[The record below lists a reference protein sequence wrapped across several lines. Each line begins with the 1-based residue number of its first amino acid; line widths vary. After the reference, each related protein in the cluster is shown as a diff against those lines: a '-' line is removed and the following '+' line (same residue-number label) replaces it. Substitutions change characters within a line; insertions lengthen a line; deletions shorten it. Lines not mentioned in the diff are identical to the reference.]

1 MSTTTV
7 SKLASALKL
16 SNEKLILQLNEAGI
30 KVINEDDVLS
40 NDQKLLLLNHLRGS
54 HGTKETTSSAP
65 KKLTINRRSQS
76 ELKLSGSFGRSRT
89 VNVEVRKKRTYLKK
103 ETLIDQAKK
112 ELEEQK
118 KLEQEEQKLTKKTI
132 QDQELETETESVVTE
147 VRNQPKSPE
156 NDSSFVKT
164 SPKKD
169 KGSKKKKRRK
179 QIDED
184 PYLVKELHVKGKI
197 KKRKK
202 RKIRRPLSSAI
213 LEQAHTFE
221 KPTEPIIKEVS
232 IPKAITPQEIAQKL
246 SMKINEVITSMM
258 NLGVIATA
266 NDSLDQETAIL
277 IVQEIGH
284 KAVPMDERTIED
296 TLFEVEDN
304 VNEKINRPPVVTIM
318 GHVDHGKTSLLD
330 YIRKSKVA
338 DQEAGGI
345 TQHIGAYMVEH
356 QSKFI
361 TFLDTPGHAAFSNM
375 RARGANVTDII
386 ILVVAAND
394 GVKPQTL
401 ESIEHAKASDV
412 PIIVAINKIDMPESD
427 IEKVRNE
434 MIANEIVPDD
444 LGGDCLFVNVSAKT
458 GDGVENLLETI
469 VLQSEILD
477 LQAPKEGRAVGIV
490 IESGVES
497 GKGAVATILIT
508 EGQLKK
514 GDLIIV
520 GEEFGK
526 ARILM
531 NENNQKLDF
540 VTPSMPVRVFG
551 LSSTPRSG
559 DEMRVVSNEKQG
571 REISSI
577 RKDRNRANKLN
588 DQQLLKMRNF
598 MEQPMDSS
606 NKRISLIVKAD
617 VQGSVEAIRDS
628 LLKLSTDEVD
638 VEIISSG
645 VGGISESDINLASA
659 SNAFIIGFNVRADI
673 GARKIIKESDV
684 EIKYYSVIY
693 ETIDDIS
700 EIIDG
705 HKTPTIKEEIT
716 GLAEVRDIFSSPKLG
731 KIAGC
736 LVIEGTVIKS
746 NPIRVLR
753 DNTVIY
759 EGELESLKRFKDS
772 VNKVKSGTE
781 CGIGVKNYND
791 VKIGDQI
798 ECYTKLEVD
807 Q

>member
-7 SKLASALKL
+7 SKLATALKL
-16 SNEKLILQLNEAGI
+16 SSEKLILQLNDAGI
-30 KVINEDDVLS
+30 DVTDKNDVVS

-54 HGTKETTSSAP
+54 HGTKSTASSAP

-112 ELEEQK
+112 ELEEQT
-118 KLEQEEQKLTKKTI
+118 KLEQEKQKQIEEEIQNQKL
-132 QDQELETETESVVTE
+132 ESAPAE
-147 VRNQPKSPE
+147 IINKNQS
-156 NDSSFVKT
+156 KT
-164 SPKKD
+164 SVTDKKPKDTSHKKD
-169 KGSKKKKRRK
+169 KGLKKKKRK
-179 QIDED
+179 NQVDED
-184 PYLVKELHVKGKI
+184 PYLIKELHVKGKV

-202 RKIRRPLSSAI
+202 RKIRRSLSSAI
-213 LEQAHTFE
+213 LDQAHTFE
-221 KPTEPIIKEVS
+221 KPSSPVVQEVA
-232 IPKAITPQEIAQKL
+232 IPEAITPQELAQKL
-246 SMKINEVITSMM
+246 SMKVNEVITSMM

-266 NDSLDQETAIL
+266 NDNLDQETAIL
-277 IVQEIGH
+277 IVQEMGH
-284 KAVPMDERTIED
+284 KAVPMDERTVED
-296 TLFEVEDN
+296 TLFDDGDDTY
-304 VNEKINRPPVVTIM
+304 EKVDRPPVVTIM

-330 YIRKSKVA
+330 YIRKSKVV
-338 DQEAGGI
+338 DKEAGGI
-345 TQHIGAYMVEH
+345 TQHIGAYSIVH
-356 QSKFI
+356 KSNSI
-361 TFLDTPGHAAFSNM
+361 TFLDTPGHAAFSSM

-394 GVKPQTL
+394 GVKPQTV
-401 ESIEHAKASDV
+401 ESIEHARASVV
-412 PIIVAINKIDMPESD
+412 PIIVAINKIDKPESD

-444 LGGDCLFVNVSAKT
+444 LGGDCLFVNISAKT
-458 GDGVENLLETI
+458 GDGIENLLETI

-477 LQAPKEGRAVGIV
+477 LKASNEGRAVGVV
-490 IESGVES
+490 IESGIES

-508 EGQLKK
+508 EGRLNK
-514 GDLIIV
+514 GDLIIA

-531 NENNQKLDF
+531 DENNKELNF
-540 VTPSMPVRVFG
+540 VTPSTPVKVFG
-551 LSSTPRSG
+551 LSSTPNAG
-559 DEMRVVSNEKQG
+559 DEIRVVSNEKQG
-571 REISSI
+571 KEISTL
-577 RKDRNRANKLN
+577 RKDRNRVNKLN
-588 DQQLLKMRNF
+588 DQKIIKMKNF
-598 MEQPMDSS
+598 MEQSMDSS
-606 NKRISLIVKAD
+606 KKTISLIVKAD

-628 LLKLSTDEVD
+628 LLKLSTDEVEVD
-638 VEIISSG
+638 IISSG
-645 VGGISESDINLASA
+645 VGGISESDINLATA
-659 SNAFIIGFNVRADI
+659 SNAFIIGFNVRADT

-693 ETIDDIS
+693 ETIDDVS
-700 EIIDG
+700 DIIEG
-705 HKTPTIKEEIT
+705 HATPIIKEEIT
-716 GLAEVRDIFSSPKLG
+716 GLAEVRDIFDSPKLG

-736 LVIEGTVIKS
+736 LVTEGTVTKS
-746 NPIRVLR
+746 SSIRVLR

-791 VKIGDQI
+791 IKIGDQI
-798 ECYTKLEVD
+798 ECYTKVEIN

>member
-7 SKLASALKL
+7 SKLATALKL
-16 SNEKLILQLNEAGI
+16 SSEKLILQLNDAGI
-30 KVINEDDVLS
+30 AVTDKNDVVS

-54 HGTKETTSSAP
+54 HGTKSTASSAP

-118 KLEQEEQKLTKKTI
+118 KLEQEKQKQIEEEIQNQKLESAPAEIINKNQSKISVTDKK
-132 QDQELETETESVVTE
+132 
-147 VRNQPKSPE
+147 PK
-156 NDSSFVKT
+156 DT
-164 SPKKD
+164 SHKKD
-169 KGSKKKKRRK
+169 KGLKKKKRK
-179 QIDED
+179 NQVDED
-184 PYLVKELHVKGKI
+184 PYLIKELHVKGKV

-202 RKIRRPLSSAI
+202 RKIRRSLSSAI
-213 LEQAHTFE
+213 LDQAHTFE
-221 KPTEPIIKEVS
+221 KPSSPVVQEVA
-232 IPKAITPQEIAQKL
+232 IPEAITPQELAQKL
-246 SMKINEVITSMM
+246 SMKVNEVITSMM

-266 NDSLDQETAIL
+266 NDNLDQETAIL
-277 IVQEIGH
+277 IVQEMGH
-284 KAVPMDERTIED
+284 KAVPMDERTVED
-296 TLFEVEDN
+296 TLFDDGDDTY
-304 VNEKINRPPVVTIM
+304 EKVDRPPVVTIM

-330 YIRKSKVA
+330 YIRKSKVV
-338 DQEAGGI
+338 DKEAGGI
-345 TQHIGAYMVEH
+345 TQHIGAYSIVH
-356 QSKFI
+356 KSNSI
-361 TFLDTPGHAAFSNM
+361 TFLDTPGHAAFSSM

-394 GVKPQTL
+394 GVKPQTV
-401 ESIEHAKASDV
+401 ESIEHARASVV
-412 PIIVAINKIDMPESD
+412 PIIVAINKIDKPESD

-444 LGGDCLFVNVSAKT
+444 LGGDCLFVNISAKT
-458 GDGVENLLETI
+458 GDGIENLLETI

-477 LQAPKEGRAVGIV
+477 LKASNEGRAVGVV
-490 IESGVES
+490 IESGIES

-508 EGQLKK
+508 EGRLNK
-514 GDLIIV
+514 GDLIIA

-531 NENNQKLDF
+531 DENNKELNF
-540 VTPSMPVRVFG
+540 VTPSTPVKVFG
-551 LSSTPRSG
+551 LSSTPNAG
-559 DEMRVVSNEKQG
+559 DEIRVVSNEKQG
-571 REISSI
+571 KEISTL
-577 RKDRNRANKLN
+577 RKDRNRVNKLN
-588 DQQLLKMRNF
+588 DQKIIKMKNF
-598 MEQPMDSS
+598 MEQSMDSS
-606 NKRISLIVKAD
+606 KKTISLIVKAD

-628 LLKLSTDEVD
+628 LLKLSTDEVEVD
-638 VEIISSG
+638 IISSG
-645 VGGISESDINLASA
+645 VGGISESDINLATA
-659 SNAFIIGFNVRADI
+659 SNAFIIGFNVRADT

-693 ETIDDIS
+693 ETIDDVS
-700 EIIDG
+700 DIIEG
-705 HKTPTIKEEIT
+705 HATPIIKEEIT
-716 GLAEVRDIFSSPKLG
+716 GLAEVRDIFDSPKLG

-736 LVIEGTVIKS
+736 LVTEGTVTKS
-746 NPIRVLR
+746 SSIRVLR

-781 CGIGVKNYND
+781 CGIGVKNYKD
-791 VKIGDQI
+791 IKIGDQI
-798 ECYTKLEVD
+798 ECYTKLEIN

>member
-7 SKLASALKL
+7 SKLATALKL
-16 SNEKLILQLNEAGI
+16 SSEKLILQLNEAGI
-30 KVINEDDVLS
+30 DVTDKNNVVS

-54 HGTKETTSSAP
+54 HGTKSTASSAP

-118 KLEQEEQKLTKKTI
+118 KLEQEKQKQIEEEIQNQKL
-132 QDQELETETESVVTE
+132 ESAPAE
-147 VRNQPKSPE
+147 IINKNQS
-156 NDSSFVKT
+156 KT
-164 SPKKD
+164 SVTDKKPKDTSHKKD
-169 KGSKKKKRRK
+169 KGLKKKKRK
-179 QIDED
+179 NQVDED
-184 PYLVKELHVKGKI
+184 PYLIKELHVKGKV

-202 RKIRRPLSSAI
+202 RKIRRSLSSAI
-213 LEQAHTFE
+213 LDQAHTFE
-221 KPTEPIIKEVS
+221 KPSSPVVQEVA
-232 IPKAITPQEIAQKL
+232 IPEAITPQELAQKL
-246 SMKINEVITSMM
+246 SMKVNEVITSMM

-266 NDSLDQETAIL
+266 NDNLDQETAIL
-277 IVQEIGH
+277 IVQEMGH
-284 KAVPMDERTIED
+284 KAVPMDERTVED
-296 TLFEVEDN
+296 TLFDDGDDTY
-304 VNEKINRPPVVTIM
+304 EKVDRPPVVTIM

-330 YIRKSKVA
+330 YIRKSKVV
-338 DQEAGGI
+338 DKEAGGI
-345 TQHIGAYMVEH
+345 TQHIGAYSIVH
-356 QSKFI
+356 KSNSI
-361 TFLDTPGHAAFSNM
+361 TFLDTPGHAAFSSM

-394 GVKPQTL
+394 GVKPQTV
-401 ESIEHAKASDV
+401 ESIEHARASVV
-412 PIIVAINKIDMPESD
+412 PIIVAINKIDKPESD

-444 LGGDCLFVNVSAKT
+444 LGGDCLFVNISAKT
-458 GDGVENLLETI
+458 GDGIENLLETI

-477 LQAPKEGRAVGIV
+477 LKASNEGRAVGVV
-490 IESGVES
+490 IESGIES

-508 EGQLKK
+508 EGRLNK
-514 GDLIIV
+514 GDLIIA

-531 NENNQKLDF
+531 DENNKELNF
-540 VTPSMPVRVFG
+540 VTPSTPVKVFG
-551 LSSTPRSG
+551 LSSTPNAG
-559 DEMRVVSNEKQG
+559 DEIRVVSNEKQG
-571 REISSI
+571 KEISTL
-577 RKDRNRANKLN
+577 RKDRNRVNKLN
-588 DQQLLKMRNF
+588 DQKIIKMKNF
-598 MEQPMDSS
+598 MEQSMDSS
-606 NKRISLIVKAD
+606 KKTISLIVKAD

-628 LLKLSTDEVD
+628 LLKLSTDEVEVD
-638 VEIISSG
+638 IISSG
-645 VGGISESDINLASA
+645 VGGISESDINLATA
-659 SNAFIIGFNVRADI
+659 SNAFIIGFNVRADT

-693 ETIDDIS
+693 ETIDDVS
-700 EIIDG
+700 DIIEG
-705 HKTPTIKEEIT
+705 HATPIIKEEIT
-716 GLAEVRDIFSSPKLG
+716 GLAEVRDIFNSPKLG

-736 LVIEGTVIKS
+736 LVTEGTVTKS
-746 NPIRVLR
+746 SSIRVLR

-798 ECYTKLEVD
+798 ECYTKLEIN

>member
-7 SKLASALKL
+7 SKLATALKL
-16 SNEKLILQLNEAGI
+16 SSEKLILQLNDAGI
-30 KVINEDDVLS
+30 AVTDKNDVVS

-54 HGTKETTSSAP
+54 HGTKSTASSAP

-118 KLEQEEQKLTKKTI
+118 KLEQEKQKQIEEEIQNQKLESAPAEIINKNQSKISVTDKK
-132 QDQELETETESVVTE
+132 
-147 VRNQPKSPE
+147 PK
-156 NDSSFVKT
+156 DT
-164 SPKKD
+164 SHKKD
-169 KGSKKKKRRK
+169 KGLKKKKRK
-179 QIDED
+179 NQVDED
-184 PYLVKELHVKGKI
+184 PYLIKELHVKGKV

-202 RKIRRPLSSAI
+202 RKIRRSLSSAI
-213 LEQAHTFE
+213 LDQAHTFE
-221 KPTEPIIKEVS
+221 KPSSPVVQEVA
-232 IPKAITPQEIAQKL
+232 IPEAITPQELAQKL
-246 SMKINEVITSMM
+246 SMKVNEVITSMM

-266 NDSLDQETAIL
+266 NDNLDQETAIL
-277 IVQEIGH
+277 IVQEMGH
-284 KAVPMDERTIED
+284 KAVPMDERTVED
-296 TLFEVEDN
+296 TLFDDGDDTY
-304 VNEKINRPPVVTIM
+304 EKVDRPPVVTIM

-330 YIRKSKVA
+330 YIRKSKVV
-338 DQEAGGI
+338 DKEAGGI
-345 TQHIGAYMVEH
+345 TQHIGAYSIVH
-356 QSKFI
+356 KSNSI
-361 TFLDTPGHAAFSNM
+361 TFLDTPGHAAFSSM

-394 GVKPQTL
+394 GVKPQTV
-401 ESIEHAKASDV
+401 ESIEHARASVV
-412 PIIVAINKIDMPESD
+412 PIIVAINKIDKPESD

-458 GDGVENLLETI
+458 GDGIENLLETI

-477 LQAPKEGRAVGIV
+477 LKASNEGRAVGVV
-490 IESGVES
+490 IESGIES

-508 EGQLKK
+508 EGRLNK
-514 GDLIIV
+514 GDLIIA

-531 NENNQKLDF
+531 DENNKELNF
-540 VTPSMPVRVFG
+540 VTPSTPVKVFG
-551 LSSTPRSG
+551 LSSTPNAG
-559 DEMRVVSNEKQG
+559 DEIRVVSNEKQG
-571 REISSI
+571 KEISTL
-577 RKDRNRANKLN
+577 RKDRNRVNKLN
-588 DQQLLKMRNF
+588 DQKIIKMKNF
-598 MEQPMDSS
+598 MEQSMDSS
-606 NKRISLIVKAD
+606 KKTISLIVKAD

-628 LLKLSTDEVD
+628 LLKLSTDEVEVD
-638 VEIISSG
+638 IISSG
-645 VGGISESDINLASA
+645 VGGISESDINLATA
-659 SNAFIIGFNVRADI
+659 SNAFIIGFNVRADT

-693 ETIDDIS
+693 ETIDDVS
-700 EIIDG
+700 DIIEG
-705 HKTPTIKEEIT
+705 HATPIIKEEIT
-716 GLAEVRDIFSSPKLG
+716 GLAEVRDIFDSPKLG

-736 LVIEGTVIKS
+736 LVTEGTVTKS
-746 NPIRVLR
+746 SSIRVLR

-798 ECYTKLEVD
+798 ECYTKLEIN

>member
-7 SKLASALKL
+7 SKLATALKL
-16 SNEKLILQLNEAGI
+16 SSEKLILQLNDAGI
-30 KVINEDDVLS
+30 DVTDKNDVVS

-54 HGTKETTSSAP
+54 HGTKSTASSAP

-118 KLEQEEQKLTKKTI
+118 KLEQEKQKQIEEEIQNQKLESAPAEIINKNQSKISVTDKK
-132 QDQELETETESVVTE
+132 
-147 VRNQPKSPE
+147 PK
-156 NDSSFVKT
+156 DT
-164 SPKKD
+164 SHKKD
-169 KGSKKKKRRK
+169 KGLKKKKRK
-179 QIDED
+179 NQVDED
-184 PYLVKELHVKGKI
+184 PYLIKELHVKGKV

-202 RKIRRPLSSAI
+202 RKIRRSLSSAI
-213 LEQAHTFE
+213 LDQAHTFE
-221 KPTEPIIKEVS
+221 KPTSPVVKEVV
-232 IPKAITPQEIAQKL
+232 IPEVITPQGLAQKL
-246 SMKINEVITSMM
+246 SMKVNEVITSMM

-266 NDSLDQETAIL
+266 NDNLDQETAIL
-277 IVQEIGH
+277 IVQEMGH
-284 KAVPMDERTIED
+284 KAVPMDERTVED
-296 TLFEVEDN
+296 TLFDDGDDTY
-304 VNEKINRPPVVTIM
+304 EKVDRPPVVTIM

-330 YIRKSKVA
+330 YIRKSKVV
-338 DQEAGGI
+338 DKEAGGI
-345 TQHIGAYMVEH
+345 TQHIGAYSIVH
-356 QSKFI
+356 KSNSI
-361 TFLDTPGHAAFSNM
+361 TFLDTPGHAAFSSM

-394 GVKPQTL
+394 GVKPQTV
-401 ESIEHAKASDV
+401 ESIEHARASVV
-412 PIIVAINKIDMPESD
+412 PIIVAINKIDKPESD

-444 LGGDCLFVNVSAKT
+444 LGGDCLFVNISAKT
-458 GDGVENLLETI
+458 GDGIENLLETI

-477 LQAPKEGRAVGIV
+477 LKASNEGRAVGVV
-490 IESGVES
+490 IESGIES

-508 EGQLKK
+508 EGRLNK
-514 GDLIIV
+514 GDLIIA

-531 NENNQKLDF
+531 DENNKELNF
-540 VTPSMPVRVFG
+540 VTPSTPVKVFG
-551 LSSTPRSG
+551 LSSTPNAG
-559 DEMRVVSNEKQG
+559 DEIRVVSNEKQG
-571 REISSI
+571 KEISTL
-577 RKDRNRANKLN
+577 RKDRNRVNKLN
-588 DQQLLKMRNF
+588 DQKIIKMKNF
-598 MEQPMDSS
+598 MEQSMDSS
-606 NKRISLIVKAD
+606 KKTISLIVKAD

-628 LLKLSTDEVD
+628 LLKLSTDEVEVD
-638 VEIISSG
+638 IISSG
-645 VGGISESDINLASA
+645 VGGISESDINLATA
-659 SNAFIIGFNVRADI
+659 SNAFIIGFNVRADT

-693 ETIDDIS
+693 ETIDDVS
-700 EIIDG
+700 DIIEG
-705 HKTPTIKEEIT
+705 HATPIIKEEIT
-716 GLAEVRDIFSSPKLG
+716 GLAEVRDIFDSPKLG

-736 LVIEGTVIKS
+736 LVTEGTVTKS
-746 NPIRVLR
+746 SSIRVLR

-798 ECYTKLEVD
+798 ECYTKLEIN

>member
-7 SKLASALKL
+7 SKLATALKL
-16 SNEKLILQLNEAGI
+16 SSEKLILQLNDAGI
-30 KVINEDDVLS
+30 AVTDKNDVVS

-54 HGTKETTSSAP
+54 HGTKSTASSAP

-118 KLEQEEQKLTKKTI
+118 KLEQEKQKQIEEEIQKQKLESAPAEIINKNQSKISVTDKK
-132 QDQELETETESVVTE
+132 
-147 VRNQPKSPE
+147 PK
-156 NDSSFVKT
+156 DT
-164 SPKKD
+164 SHKKD
-169 KGSKKKKRRK
+169 KGLKKKKRK
-179 QIDED
+179 NQVDED
-184 PYLVKELHVKGKI
+184 PYLIKELHVKGKV

-202 RKIRRPLSSAI
+202 RKIRRTLSSAI
-213 LEQAHTFE
+213 LDQAHTFE
-221 KPTEPIIKEVS
+221 KPTSPVVKEVA
-232 IPKAITPQEIAQKL
+232 IPEAITPQELAQKL
-246 SMKINEVITSMM
+246 SMKVNEVVTSMM

-266 NDSLDQETAIL
+266 NDNLDQETAIL
-277 IVQEIGH
+277 IVQEMGH
-284 KAVPMDERTIED
+284 KAVPMDERTVED
-296 TLFEVEDN
+296 TLFDDGDDTY
-304 VNEKINRPPVVTIM
+304 EKVDRPPVVTIM

-330 YIRKSKVA
+330 YIRKSKVV
-338 DQEAGGI
+338 DKEAGGI
-345 TQHIGAYMVEH
+345 TQHIGAYSIVH
-356 QSKFI
+356 KSNSI
-361 TFLDTPGHAAFSNM
+361 TFLDTPGHAAFSSM

-394 GVKPQTL
+394 GVKPQTV
-401 ESIEHAKASDV
+401 ESIEHARASVV
-412 PIIVAINKIDMPESD
+412 PIIVAINKIDKPESD

-444 LGGDCLFVNVSAKT
+444 LGGDCLFVNISAKT
-458 GDGVENLLETI
+458 GDGIENLLETI

-477 LQAPKEGRAVGIV
+477 LKASNEGRAVGVV
-490 IESGVES
+490 IESGIES

-508 EGQLKK
+508 EGRLNK
-514 GDLIIV
+514 GDLIIA

-531 NENNQKLDF
+531 DENNKELNF
-540 VTPSMPVRVFG
+540 VTPSTPVKVFG
-551 LSSTPRSG
+551 LSSTPNAG
-559 DEMRVVSNEKQG
+559 DEIRVVSNEKQG
-571 REISSI
+571 KEISTL
-577 RKDRNRANKLN
+577 RKDRNRVNKLN
-588 DQQLLKMRNF
+588 DQKIIKMKNF
-598 MEQPMDSS
+598 MEQSMDSS
-606 NKRISLIVKAD
+606 KKTISLIVKAD

-628 LLKLSTDEVD
+628 LLKLSTDEVEVD
-638 VEIISSG
+638 IISSG
-645 VGGISESDINLASA
+645 VGGISESDINLATA
-659 SNAFIIGFNVRADI
+659 SNAFIIGFNVRADT

-693 ETIDDIS
+693 ETIDDVS
-700 EIIDG
+700 DIIEG
-705 HKTPTIKEEIT
+705 HATPIVKEEIT
-716 GLAEVRDIFSSPKLG
+716 GLAEVRDIFNSPKLG

-736 LVIEGTVIKS
+736 LVTEGTVTKS
-746 NPIRVLR
+746 SSIRVLR

-791 VKIGDQI
+791 IKIGDQI
-798 ECYTKLEVD
+798 ECYTKVEIN

>member
-7 SKLASALKL
+7 SKLATALKL
-16 SNEKLILQLNEAGI
+16 SSEKLILQLNDAGI
-30 KVINEDDVLS
+30 AVTDKNDVVS

-54 HGTKETTSSAP
+54 HGTKSTASSAP

-118 KLEQEEQKLTKKTI
+118 KLEQEKQKQIEEEIQNQKLESAPAEIINKNQSKISVTDKK
-132 QDQELETETESVVTE
+132 
-147 VRNQPKSPE
+147 PK
-156 NDSSFVKT
+156 DT
-164 SPKKD
+164 SHKKD
-169 KGSKKKKRRK
+169 KGLKKKKRK
-179 QIDED
+179 NQVDED
-184 PYLVKELHVKGKI
+184 PYLIKELHVKGKV

-202 RKIRRPLSSAI
+202 RKIRRSLSSAI
-213 LEQAHTFE
+213 LDQAHTFE
-221 KPTEPIIKEVS
+221 KPSSPVVQEVA
-232 IPKAITPQEIAQKL
+232 IPEAITPQELAQKL
-246 SMKINEVITSMM
+246 SMKVNEVITSMM

-266 NDSLDQETAIL
+266 NDNLDQETAIL
-277 IVQEIGH
+277 IVQEMGH
-284 KAVPMDERTIED
+284 KAVPMDERTVED
-296 TLFEVEDN
+296 TLFDDGDDTY
-304 VNEKINRPPVVTIM
+304 EKVDRPPVVTIM

-330 YIRKSKVA
+330 YIRKSKVV
-338 DQEAGGI
+338 DKEAGGI
-345 TQHIGAYMVEH
+345 TQHIGAYSIEH
-356 QSKFI
+356 KSNSI

-394 GVKPQTL
+394 GVKPQTV
-401 ESIEHAKASDV
+401 ESIEHARASVV
-412 PIIVAINKIDMPESD
+412 PIIVAINKIDKPESD

-444 LGGDCLFVNVSAKT
+444 LGGDCLFVNISAKT
-458 GDGVENLLETI
+458 GDGIENLLETI

-477 LQAPKEGRAVGIV
+477 LKASNEGRAVGVV
-490 IESGVES
+490 IESGIES

-508 EGQLKK
+508 EGRLNK
-514 GDLIIV
+514 GDLIIA

-531 NENNQKLDF
+531 DENNKELNF
-540 VTPSMPVRVFG
+540 VTPSTPVKVFG
-551 LSSTPRSG
+551 LSSTPNAG
-559 DEMRVVSNEKQG
+559 DEIRVVSNEKQG
-571 REISSI
+571 KEISTL
-577 RKDRNRANKLN
+577 RKDRNRVNKLN
-588 DQQLLKMRNF
+588 DQKIIKMKNF
-598 MEQPMDSS
+598 MEQSMDSS
-606 NKRISLIVKAD
+606 KKTISLIVKAD

-628 LLKLSTDEVD
+628 LLKLSTDEVEVD
-638 VEIISSG
+638 IISSG
-645 VGGISESDINLASA
+645 VGGISESDINLATA
-659 SNAFIIGFNVRADI
+659 SNAFIIGFNVRADT

-693 ETIDDIS
+693 ETIDDVS
-700 EIIDG
+700 DIIEG
-705 HKTPTIKEEIT
+705 HATPIIKEEIT
-716 GLAEVRDIFSSPKLG
+716 GLAEVRDIFDSPKLG

-736 LVIEGTVIKS
+736 LVTEGTVTKS
-746 NPIRVLR
+746 SSIRVLR

-791 VKIGDQI
+791 IKIGDQI
-798 ECYTKLEVD
+798 ECYTKLEIN

>member
-7 SKLASALKL
+7 SKLATALKL
-16 SNEKLILQLNEAGI
+16 SSEKLILQLNDAGI
-30 KVINEDDVLS
+30 AVTDNNDVVS

-54 HGTKETTSSAP
+54 HGTKSTASSAP

-118 KLEQEEQKLTKKTI
+118 KLEQEKQKQIEEEIQNQKL
-132 QDQELETETESVVTE
+132 ESAPAE
-147 VRNQPKSPE
+147 IINKNQS
-156 NDSSFVKT
+156 KT
-164 SPKKD
+164 SVTDKKPKDTSHKKD
-169 KGSKKKKRRK
+169 KGLKKKKRK
-179 QIDED
+179 NQVDED
-184 PYLVKELHVKGKI
+184 PYLIKELHVKGKV

-202 RKIRRPLSSAI
+202 RKIRRSLSSAI
-213 LEQAHTFE
+213 LDQAHTFE
-221 KPTEPIIKEVS
+221 KPSSPVVQEVA
-232 IPKAITPQEIAQKL
+232 IPEAITPQELAQKL
-246 SMKINEVITSMM
+246 SMKVNEVITSMM

-266 NDSLDQETAIL
+266 NDNLDQETAIL
-277 IVQEIGH
+277 IVQEMGH
-284 KAVPMDERTIED
+284 KAVPMDERTVED
-296 TLFEVEDN
+296 TLFDDGDDTY
-304 VNEKINRPPVVTIM
+304 EKVDRPPVVTIM

-330 YIRKSKVA
+330 YIRKSKVV
-338 DQEAGGI
+338 DKEAGGI
-345 TQHIGAYMVEH
+345 TQHIGAYSIVH
-356 QSKFI
+356 KSNSI
-361 TFLDTPGHAAFSNM
+361 TFLDTPGHAAFSSM

-394 GVKPQTL
+394 GVKPQTV
-401 ESIEHAKASDV
+401 ESIEHARASVV
-412 PIIVAINKIDMPESD
+412 PIIVAINKIDKPESD

-444 LGGDCLFVNVSAKT
+444 LGGDCLFVNISAKT
-458 GDGVENLLETI
+458 GDGIENLLETI

-477 LQAPKEGRAVGIV
+477 LKASNEGRAVGVV
-490 IESGVES
+490 IESGIES

-508 EGQLKK
+508 EGRLNK
-514 GDLIIV
+514 GDLIIA

-531 NENNQKLDF
+531 DENNKELNF
-540 VTPSMPVRVFG
+540 VTPSTPVKVFG
-551 LSSTPRSG
+551 LSSTPNAG
-559 DEMRVVSNEKQG
+559 DEIRVVSNEKQG
-571 REISSI
+571 KEISTL
-577 RKDRNRANKLN
+577 RKDRNRVNKLN
-588 DQQLLKMRNF
+588 DQKIIKMKNF
-598 MEQPMDSS
+598 MEQSMDSS
-606 NKRISLIVKAD
+606 KKTISLIVKAD

-628 LLKLSTDEVD
+628 LLKLSTDEVEVD
-638 VEIISSG
+638 IISSG
-645 VGGISESDINLASA
+645 VGGISESDINLATA
-659 SNAFIIGFNVRADI
+659 SNAFIIGFNVRADT

-693 ETIDDIS
+693 ETIDDVS
-700 EIIDG
+700 DIIEG
-705 HKTPTIKEEIT
+705 HATPIIKEEIT
-716 GLAEVRDIFSSPKLG
+716 GLAEVRDIFNSPKLG

-736 LVIEGTVIKS
+736 LVTEGTVTKS
-746 NPIRVLR
+746 SSIRVLR

-791 VKIGDQI
+791 IKIGDQI
-798 ECYTKLEVD
+798 ECYTKVEIN

>member
-7 SKLASALKL
+7 SKLATALKL
-16 SNEKLILQLNEAGI
+16 SSEKLILQLNDAGI
-30 KVINEDDVLS
+30 AVTDNNDVVS

-54 HGTKETTSSAP
+54 HGTKSTASSAP

-118 KLEQEEQKLTKKTI
+118 KLEQEKLKQIEEEIQNQKL
-132 QDQELETETESVVTE
+132 ESAPAE
-147 VRNQPKSPE
+147 IINKNQS
-156 NDSSFVKT
+156 KT
-164 SPKKD
+164 SVTDKKPKDTSHKKD
-169 KGSKKKKRRK
+169 KGLKKKKRK
-179 QIDED
+179 NQVDED
-184 PYLVKELHVKGKI
+184 PYLIKELHVKGKV

-202 RKIRRPLSSAI
+202 RKIRRSLSSAI
-213 LEQAHTFE
+213 LDQAHTFE
-221 KPTEPIIKEVS
+221 KPSSPVVQEVA
-232 IPKAITPQEIAQKL
+232 IPEAITPQELAQKL
-246 SMKINEVITSMM
+246 SMKVNEVITSMM

-266 NDSLDQETAIL
+266 NDNLDQETAIL
-277 IVQEIGH
+277 IVQEMGH
-284 KAVPMDERTIED
+284 KAVPMDERTVED
-296 TLFEVEDN
+296 TLFDDGDDTY
-304 VNEKINRPPVVTIM
+304 EKVDRPPVVTIM

-330 YIRKSKVA
+330 YIRKSKVV
-338 DQEAGGI
+338 DKEAGGI
-345 TQHIGAYMVEH
+345 TQHIGAYSIVH
-356 QSKFI
+356 KSNSI
-361 TFLDTPGHAAFSNM
+361 TFLDTPGHAAFSSM

-394 GVKPQTL
+394 GVKPQTV
-401 ESIEHAKASDV
+401 ESIEHARASVV
-412 PIIVAINKIDMPESD
+412 PIIVAINKIDKPESD

-444 LGGDCLFVNVSAKT
+444 LGGDCLFVNISAKT
-458 GDGVENLLETI
+458 GDGIENLLETI

-477 LQAPKEGRAVGIV
+477 LKASNEGRAVGVV
-490 IESGVES
+490 IESGIES

-508 EGQLKK
+508 EGRLNK
-514 GDLIIV
+514 GDLIIA

-531 NENNQKLDF
+531 DENNKELNF
-540 VTPSMPVRVFG
+540 VTPSTPVKVFG
-551 LSSTPRSG
+551 LSSTPNAG
-559 DEMRVVSNEKQG
+559 DEIRVVSNEKQG
-571 REISSI
+571 KEISTL
-577 RKDRNRANKLN
+577 RKDRNRVNKLN
-588 DQQLLKMRNF
+588 DQKIIKMKNF
-598 MEQPMDSS
+598 MEQSMDSS
-606 NKRISLIVKAD
+606 KKTISLIVKAD

-628 LLKLSTDEVD
+628 LLKLSTDEVEVD
-638 VEIISSG
+638 IISSG
-645 VGGISESDINLASA
+645 VGGISESDINLATA
-659 SNAFIIGFNVRADI
+659 SNAFIIGFNVRADT

-693 ETIDDIS
+693 ETIDDVS
-700 EIIDG
+700 DIIEG
-705 HKTPTIKEEIT
+705 HATPIIKEEIT
-716 GLAEVRDIFSSPKLG
+716 GLAEVRDIFNSPKLG

-736 LVIEGTVIKS
+736 LVTEGTVTKS
-746 NPIRVLR
+746 SSIRVLR

-791 VKIGDQI
+791 IKIGDQI
-798 ECYTKLEVD
+798 ECYTKVEIN

>member
-7 SKLASALKL
+7 SKLATALKL
-16 SNEKLILQLNEAGI
+16 SNEKLILQLNDAGI
-30 KVINEDDVLS
+30 AVTDKNDVVS

-54 HGTKETTSSAP
+54 HGTKSTASSAP

-118 KLEQEEQKLTKKTI
+118 KLEQEKQKQIEEEIQNQKLESAPAEIINKNQSKISVTDKK
-132 QDQELETETESVVTE
+132 
-147 VRNQPKSPE
+147 PK
-156 NDSSFVKT
+156 DT
-164 SPKKD
+164 SHKKD
-169 KGSKKKKRRK
+169 KGLKKKKRK
-179 QIDED
+179 NQVDED
-184 PYLVKELHVKGKI
+184 PYLIKELHVKGKV

-202 RKIRRPLSSAI
+202 RKIRRSLSSAI
-213 LEQAHTFE
+213 LDQAHTFE
-221 KPTEPIIKEVS
+221 KPSSPVVQEVA
-232 IPKAITPQEIAQKL
+232 IPEAITPQELAQKL
-246 SMKINEVITSMM
+246 SMKVNEVITSMM

-266 NDSLDQETAIL
+266 NDNLDQETAIL
-277 IVQEIGH
+277 IVQEMGH
-284 KAVPMDERTIED
+284 KAVPMDERTVED
-296 TLFEVEDN
+296 TLFDDGDDTY
-304 VNEKINRPPVVTIM
+304 EKVDRPPVVTIM

-330 YIRKSKVA
+330 YIRKSKVV
-338 DQEAGGI
+338 DKEAGGI
-345 TQHIGAYMVEH
+345 TQHIGAYSIVH
-356 QSKFI
+356 KSNSI
-361 TFLDTPGHAAFSNM
+361 TFLDTPGHAAFSSM

-394 GVKPQTL
+394 GVKPQTV
-401 ESIEHAKASDV
+401 ESIEHARASVV
-412 PIIVAINKIDMPESD
+412 PIIVAINKIDKPESD

-434 MIANEIVPDD
+434 LIANEIVPDD
-444 LGGDCLFVNVSAKT
+444 LGGDCLFVNISAKT
-458 GDGVENLLETI
+458 GDGIENLLETI

-477 LQAPKEGRAVGIV
+477 LKASNEGRAVGVV
-490 IESGVES
+490 IESGIES

-508 EGQLKK
+508 EGRLNK
-514 GDLIIV
+514 GDLIIA

-531 NENNQKLDF
+531 DENNKELNF
-540 VTPSMPVRVFG
+540 VTPSTPVKVFG
-551 LSSTPRSG
+551 LSSTPNAG
-559 DEMRVVSNEKQG
+559 DEIRVVSNEKQG
-571 REISSI
+571 KEISTL
-577 RKDRNRANKLN
+577 RKDRNRVNKLN
-588 DQQLLKMRNF
+588 DQKIIKMKNF
-598 MEQPMDSS
+598 MEQSMDSS
-606 NKRISLIVKAD
+606 KKTISLIVKAD

-628 LLKLSTDEVD
+628 LLKLSTDEVEVD
-638 VEIISSG
+638 IISSG
-645 VGGISESDINLASA
+645 VGGISESDINLATA
-659 SNAFIIGFNVRADI
+659 SNAFIIGFNVRADT

-693 ETIDDIS
+693 ETIDDVS
-700 EIIDG
+700 DIIEG
-705 HKTPTIKEEIT
+705 HATPIIKEEIT
-716 GLAEVRDIFSSPKLG
+716 GLAEVRDIFNSPKLG

-736 LVIEGTVIKS
+736 LVTEGTVTKS
-746 NPIRVLR
+746 SSIRVLR

-791 VKIGDQI
+791 IKIGDQI
-798 ECYTKLEVD
+798 ECYTKVEIN

>member
-30 KVINEDDVLS
+30 EVKNENDVLS
-40 NDQKLLLLNHLRGS
+40 NDQKLSLLNHLRGS

-112 ELEEQK
+112 ELNEQK
-118 KLEQEEQKLTKKTI
+118 KLEEEKQKLINESI
-132 QDQELETETESVVTE
+132 QDQELETETGSAEIATK
-147 VRNQPKSPE
+147 NQSTIKE
-156 NDSSFVKT
+156 IDSSFEKK
-164 SPKKD
+164 SSKKD
-169 KGSKKKKRRK
+169 KGSKKKRKK

-184 PYLVKELHVKGKI
+184 PYIIKELHVKGKI

-213 LEQAHTFE
+213 LDQVHTFE
-221 KPTEPIIKEVS
+221 KPTEPIVKEVS
-232 IPKAITPQEIAQKL
+232 IPKAITPQEIAEKL
-246 SMKINEVITSMM
+246 AMKINEVVTSMM

-266 NDSLDQETAIL
+266 NDNLDQETAIL
-277 IVQEIGH
+277 VVQEMGH

-296 TLFEVEDN
+296 TLFDIEVN
-304 VNEKINRPPVVTIM
+304 TNEKINRPPVVTIM

-338 DQEAGGI
+338 DKEAGGI
-345 TQHIGAYMVEH
+345 TQHIGAYMIEH
-356 QSKFI
+356 QSNFI

-375 RARGANVTDII
+375 RARGANITDII

-394 GVKPQTL
+394 GVKPQTI
-401 ESIEHAKASDV
+401 ESIEHARASDV

-434 MIANEIVPDD
+434 MISNEIVPDD

-458 GDGVENLLETI
+458 GEGIENLLETI

-477 LQAPKEGRAVGIV
+477 LQAPKEGRAVGVV

-508 EGQLKK
+508 EGKLKK

-540 VTPSMPVRVFG
+540 VTPSMPVKVFG
-551 LSSTPRSG
+551 LSSTPKSG
-559 DEMRVVSNEKQG
+559 EEMIVVSNEKQG
-571 REISSI
+571 KEIASI
-577 RKDRNRANKLN
+577 RKDRNRSNKLN
-588 DQQLLKMRNF
+588 DQQLLKMKSF
-598 MEQPMDSS
+598 MEQPMGDSS
-606 NKRISLIVKAD
+606 NKTISLIVKAD

-628 LLKLSTDEVD
+628 LLKLTTDEVE
-638 VEIISSG
+638 VNIISSG

-659 SNAFIIGFNVRADI
+659 SNAFIIGFNVRADT
-673 GARKIIKESDV
+673 GARKILKESDV
-684 EIKYYSVIY
+684 EIKYYNVIY
-693 ETIDDIS
+693 ETIDDVS
-700 EIIDG
+700 EIIEG

-716 GLAEVRDIFSSPKLG
+716 GLAEVRDIFDSPKFG

-753 DNTVIY
+753 ENTVIY

-791 VKIGDQI
+791 IKIGDHI
-798 ECYTKLEVD
+798 ECYTKLEID

>member
-7 SKLASALKL
+7 SKLATALKL
-16 SNEKLILQLNEAGI
+16 SSEKLILQLNDAGI
-30 KVINEDDVLS
+30 AVTDKNDVVS

-54 HGTKETTSSAP
+54 HGTKSTASSAP

-112 ELEEQK
+112 ELEEQT
-118 KLEQEEQKLTKKTI
+118 KLEQEKQKQIEEEIQNQKLESAPAEIINKNQSKISVTDKK
-132 QDQELETETESVVTE
+132 
-147 VRNQPKSPE
+147 PK
-156 NDSSFVKT
+156 DT
-164 SPKKD
+164 SHKKD
-169 KGSKKKKRRK
+169 KGLKKKKRK
-179 QIDED
+179 NQVDED
-184 PYLVKELHVKGKI
+184 PYLIKELHVKGKV

-202 RKIRRPLSSAI
+202 RKIRRTLSSAI
-213 LEQAHTFE
+213 LDQAHTFE
-221 KPTEPIIKEVS
+221 KPSSPVVQEVA
-232 IPKAITPQEIAQKL
+232 IPEAITPQELAQKL
-246 SMKINEVITSMM
+246 SMKVNEVITSMM

-266 NDSLDQETAIL
+266 NDNLDQETAIL
-277 IVQEIGH
+277 IVQEMGH
-284 KAVPMDERTIED
+284 KAVPMDERTVED
-296 TLFEVEDN
+296 TLFYDEDN
-304 VNEKINRPPVVTIM
+304 TYEKVDRPPVVTIM

-330 YIRKSKVA
+330 YIRKSKVV
-338 DQEAGGI
+338 DKEAGGI
-345 TQHIGAYMVEH
+345 TQHIGAYSIVH
-356 QSKFI
+356 KSNSI
-361 TFLDTPGHAAFSNM
+361 TFLDTPGHAAFSSM

-394 GVKPQTL
+394 GVKPQTV
-401 ESIEHAKASDV
+401 ESIEHARASSV
-412 PIIVAINKIDMPESD
+412 PIIVAINKIDKPESD

-444 LGGDCLFVNVSAKT
+444 LGGDCLFVNISAKT
-458 GDGVENLLETI
+458 GDGIENLLETI

-477 LQAPKEGRAVGIV
+477 LKASNEGRAVGVV
-490 IESGVES
+490 IESGIES

-508 EGQLKK
+508 EGRLNK
-514 GDLIIV
+514 GDLIIA

-531 NENNQKLDF
+531 DENNKELNF
-540 VTPSMPVRVFG
+540 VTPSTPVKVFG
-551 LSSTPRSG
+551 LSSTPNAG
-559 DEMRVVSNEKQG
+559 DEIRVVSNEKQG
-571 REISSI
+571 KEISTL
-577 RKDRNRANKLN
+577 RKDRNRVNKLN
-588 DQQLLKMRNF
+588 DQKIIKMKNF
-598 MEQPMDSS
+598 MEQSMDSS
-606 NKRISLIVKAD
+606 KKTISLIVKAD

-628 LLKLSTDEVD
+628 LLKLSTDEVEVD
-638 VEIISSG
+638 IISSG
-645 VGGISESDINLASA
+645 VGGISESDINLATA
-659 SNAFIIGFNVRADI
+659 SNAFIIGFNVRADT

-693 ETIDDIS
+693 ETIDDVS
-700 EIIDG
+700 DIIEG
-705 HKTPTIKEEIT
+705 HATPIIKEEIT
-716 GLAEVRDIFSSPKLG
+716 GLAEVRDIFDSPKLG

-736 LVIEGTVIKS
+736 LVTEGTVTKS
-746 NPIRVLR
+746 SSIRVLR

-791 VKIGDQI
+791 IKIGDQI
-798 ECYTKLEVD
+798 ECYTKVEIN

>member
-7 SKLASALKL
+7 SKLATALKL
-16 SNEKLILQLNEAGI
+16 SSEKLILQLNDAGI
-30 KVINEDDVLS
+30 AVTDKNDVVS

-54 HGTKETTSSAP
+54 HGTKSTASSAP

-118 KLEQEEQKLTKKTI
+118 KLEQEKQKQIEEEIQNQKL
-132 QDQELETETESVVTE
+132 ESAPAEITDKD
-147 VRNQPKSPE
+147 QPKISVTDE
-156 NDSSFVKT
+156 KLKDT
-164 SPKKD
+164 SHKKD
-169 KGSKKKKRRK
+169 KGLKKKKRK
-179 QIDED
+179 NQVDED
-184 PYLVKELHVKGKI
+184 PYLIKELHVKGKV

-202 RKIRRPLSSAI
+202 RKIRRSLSSAI

-221 KPTEPIIKEVS
+221 KPTSPVVKEVV
-232 IPKAITPQEIAQKL
+232 IPEIITPQELAQKL
-246 SMKINEVITSMM
+246 SMKVNEVITSMM

-266 NDSLDQETAIL
+266 NDNLDQETAIL
-277 IVQEIGH
+277 IVQEMGH
-284 KAVPMDERTIED
+284 KAVPMDERTVED
-296 TLFEVEDN
+296 TLFDDGDN
-304 VNEKINRPPVVTIM
+304 TYEKVDRPPVVTIM

-330 YIRKSKVA
+330 YIRNSKVV
-338 DQEAGGI
+338 DKEAGGI
-345 TQHIGAYMVEH
+345 TQHIGAYSIEH
-356 QSKFI
+356 KSNSI

-394 GVKPQTL
+394 GVKPQTV
-401 ESIEHAKASDV
+401 ESIEHARASVV
-412 PIIVAINKIDMPESD
+412 PIIVAINKIDKPESD

-444 LGGDCLFVNVSAKT
+444 LGGDCLFVNISAKT
-458 GDGVENLLETI
+458 GDGIENLLETI

-477 LQAPKEGRAVGIV
+477 LKASNEGRAVGVV
-490 IESGVES
+490 IESGIES

-508 EGQLKK
+508 EGRLNK
-514 GDLIIV
+514 GDLIIA

-531 NENNQKLDF
+531 DENNKELNF
-540 VTPSMPVRVFG
+540 VTPSTPVKVFG
-551 LSSTPRSG
+551 LSSTPNAG
-559 DEMRVVSNEKQG
+559 DEIRVVSNEKQG
-571 REISSI
+571 KEISTL
-577 RKDRNRANKLN
+577 RKDRNRVNKLN
-588 DQQLLKMRNF
+588 DQKIIKMKNF
-598 MEQPMDSS
+598 MEQSMDSS
-606 NKRISLIVKAD
+606 KKTISLIVKAD

-628 LLKLSTDEVD
+628 LLKLSTDEVEVD
-638 VEIISSG
+638 IISSG
-645 VGGISESDINLASA
+645 VGGISESDINLATA
-659 SNAFIIGFNVRADI
+659 SNAFIIGFNVRADT

-693 ETIDDIS
+693 ETIDDVS
-700 EIIDG
+700 DIIEG
-705 HKTPTIKEEIT
+705 HATPIIKEEIT
-716 GLAEVRDIFSSPKLG
+716 GLAEVRDIFDSPKLG

-736 LVIEGTVIKS
+736 LVTEGTVTKS
-746 NPIRVLR
+746 SSIRVLR

-791 VKIGDQI
+791 IKIGDQI
-798 ECYTKLEVD
+798 ECYTKVEIN